1 MVVGLALVL
10 SACAG
15 GSTAPAQQS
24 AAPTQPPAAQPTQ
37 AQQAAPAA
45 PKAAATTAAP
55 ASGAATTA
63 PSAGATTA
71 APAGGGASPT
81 AASGAASGGQ
91 AAAGAY
97 NPTPGKAGGQAT
109 VAIWQEPDNLN
120 YYLSSLTVTWE
131 VIEAV
136 SEGLVKAAPDG
147 TFIPLLVQDI
157 PDQKNGGV
165 SADGKTITWKLKPG
179 IKWSDGQPLTCDDVK
194 FTWQAVVTPDQGVIS
209 TAGWRDIDSVD
220 CPDPNTVVIKYKQP
234 YAAYRAQ
241 MTDKVLPKHATGDPT
256 KMKDWPYNTKPI
268 GTGPFKVDEF
278 QRGSYVALSRNE
290 NYREQGKPYLDKLI
304 FRIVPSSDVS
314 KQLLRSGEVDVMWN
328 NTEADYPELQSMQG
342 VKISDP
348 VQIGGERMILNL
360 TKPGEPSDN
369 KTPHPIL
376 GDQKVRQAI
385 AYGINKQQIIDKLL
399 FGKALPGTSELN
411 AGFFNCTDIQPIPY
425 DPAKAKQLLDDAGWK
440 AGADGIREKDGQKLR
455 LKYQTTTG
463 NKLRE
468 DSQVLIVE
476 DMKNIGVDF
485 YIENQ
490 PANVLISSW
499 ANKSPRKWGNFD
511 IIMYT
516 TNASLDPHSQMLNYF
531 TSASIPSPENQ
542 GGINYSRWNDPQTD
556 QDVQKAGT
564 LADLDQR
571 KQLYCDAAKR
581 IVDGASHIYLYQRRQ
596 IGSYRETLQNFQA
609 NPWSSTLSWNA
620 QDWWQQ
626 K

>member
-1 MVVGLALVL
+1 MRRLLSTAVLVFGLAIILA
-10 SACAG
+10 ACAG
-15 GSTAPAQQS
+15 GATAPAQQA
-24 AAPTQPPAAQPTQ
+24 AAPTQPPAAQP
-37 AQQAAPAA
+37 AQPQAAAPTAA
-45 PKAAATTAAP
+45 PKAAAPTEAPKAAAPTTAPAAKAAPTTAAAQP
-55 ASGAATTA
+55 
-63 PSAGATTA
+63 
-71 APAGGGASPT
+71 
-81 AASGAASGGQ
+81 
-91 AAAGAY
+91 AAGAY
-97 NPTPGKAGGQAT
+97 SPTAGKPGGQAT
-109 VAIWQEPDNLN
+109 MAVWQEPDNLN
-120 YYLSSLTVTWE
+120 LYLSSLTVTTE
-131 VIEAV
+131 VTDPV
-136 SEGLVKAAPDG
+136 TEGLVKAGPDG
-147 TFIPLLVQDI
+147 NFIPLLVQDI

-165 SADGKTITWKLKPG
+165 SADGKTVTWKLKPG
-179 IKWSDGQPLTCDDVK
+179 IKWSDGQPLTCEDVK
-194 FTWQAVVTPDQGVIS
+194 FTWQAVMTPDQGVIS
-209 TAGWRDIDSVD
+209 TAGWRDIDKVD
-220 CPDPNTVVIKYKQP
+220 CPDPNTVVISYKQP

-241 MTDKVLPKHATGDPT
+241 MVDKVLPKHATGDPT
-256 KMKDWPYNTKPI
+256 KMKDWAYNTKPV
-268 GTGPFKVDEF
+268 GTGPYKVDEF
-278 QRGSYVALSRNE
+278 QRGSYIALSRNE
-290 NYREQGKPYLDKLI
+290 NYREQGKPYLDKII
-304 FRIVPSSDVS
+304 FRIVPSSEVA

-342 VKISDP
+342 VKVSDP
-348 VQIGGERMILNL
+348 VQIGGERLILNL

-376 GDQKVRQAI
+376 GDPKVRQAI
-385 AYGINKQQIIDKLL
+385 ALGINKQQIIDKLL

-411 AGFFNCTDIQPIPY
+411 AGVFNCTDIQPIPY
-425 DPAKAKQLLDDAGWK
+425 DPAKAKQLLDEAGWK
-440 AGADGIREKDGQKLR
+440 VGADGIREKDGQKLR

-468 DSQVLIVE
+468 DSQVLVVE

-516 TNASLDPHSQMLNYF
+516 TNAGLDPHSQMLNYF

-556 QDVQKAGT
+556 QDVAKAGT
-564 LADLDQR
+564 LTDLDQR

-596 IGSYRETLQNFQA
+596 IGSYRDNLQNFQA
-609 NPWSSTLSWNA
+609 NPWSSTLSWNV